1 MQLQL
6 SSSDLIVIL
15 CSVIIFI
22 VLLILIVIYGV
33 FIKKK
38 SELLLIHQQKEA
50 IFEYELA
57 RSQVELQNQTLKYI
71 GQELHDDLGQKLSVA
86 RLMTSKLKNADP
98 SDQRIVEEINL
109 ILGESLQDIRNISKL
124 FITPAAEVVDLVES
138 LEKEVFRIKRLSLL
152 DVDYRI
158 NNHHLPIN
166 ADHGLILFRIVQESI
181 TNVIKHSRSKSIQI
195 IVEDRP
201 KQTKFVISDNGIGFS
216 TAPNFE
222 GIGLKNMINRAK
234 IINAEFK
241 ISSEENQGTAVT
253 IIYKKQ

>member
-6 SSSDLIVIL
+6 SSTDIIVIL
-15 CSVIIFI
+15 CSIIILI

-50 IFEYELA
+50 IFEQELA

-86 RLMTSKLKNADP
+86 RLMTSKLKHADP
-98 SDQRIVEEINL
+98 ADLRIVEEINL
-109 ILGESLQDIRNISKL
+109 ILGESLQDIRNISKS
-124 FITPAAEVVDLVES
+124 FITPAADVGDFVES

-152 DVDYRI
+152 EVDYQI
-158 NNHHLPIN
+158 NRHHLPIN
-166 ADHGLILFRIVQESI
+166 AEHGLILFRIIQECI

-201 KQTKFVISDNGIGFS
+201 KQTKFVISDKGIGFK
-216 TAPNFE
+216 TARNFE

-253 IIYKKQ
+253 IIYKKL

>member
-6 SSSDLIVIL
+6 SSTDIIVIL
-15 CSVIIFI
+15 CSIIILI

-50 IFEYELA
+50 IFEQELA

-86 RLMTSKLKNADP
+86 RLMTSKLKHADP
-98 SDQRIVEEINL
+98 ADLRIVEEINL
-109 ILGESLQDIRNISKL
+109 ILGESLQDIRNISKS
-124 FITPAAEVVDLVES
+124 FITPAADVGDFVES

-152 DVDYRI
+152 EVDYRI
-158 NNHHLPIN
+158 NRHHLPIN
-166 ADHGLILFRIVQESI
+166 ADHGLILFRIIQECI

-201 KQTKFVISDNGIGFS
+201 KQTKFVISDKGIGFK
-216 TAPNFE
+216 TARNFE

-253 IIYKKQ
+253 IIYKKL

>member
-6 SSSDLIVIL
+6 SSTDIIVIL
-15 CSVIIFI
+15 CSIIILI

-50 IFEYELA
+50 IFEQELA

-86 RLMTSKLKNADP
+86 RLMTSKLKHADP
-98 SDQRIVEEINL
+98 ADLRIVEEINL
-109 ILGESLQDIRNISKL
+109 ILGESLQDIRNISKS
-124 FITPAAEVVDLVES
+124 FITPAADVGDFVES

-152 DVDYRI
+152 EVDYRI
-158 NNHHLPIN
+158 NRHNLPIN
-166 ADHGLILFRIVQESI
+166 AEHGLILFRIIQECI

-201 KQTKFVISDNGIGFS
+201 KQTKFVISDKGIGFK
-216 TAPNFE
+216 TARNFE

-253 IIYKKQ
+253 IIYKKL